1 MALLSRRSS
10 ILLLILWLLQQLS
23 AAVWAADCPPLTT
36 DVASA
41 RIQKLSHEIKHH
53 NVLYYEKNAPEISDA
68 AYDRLFSELRI
79 LESCFPA
86 LAATNSPTRTVG
98 MAVSGV
104 KSKIRHETPM
114 LSLASATGP
123 KAVEK
128 LLQRISGKGS
138 TAALLVQPKVDG
150 LPVELVYQEGRLV
163 SAATRGDGRF
173 GQAVTERVRS
183 IQGIPPQLTGSF
195 PARVVV
201 RGEVYVDL
209 ATSSSATPHY
219 ATPRHQAAG
228 TLLAGTP
235 NPALVAA
242 LRFFPFEL
250 VQAQQ
255 CCGVLTDSAALR
267 LLKSWGLP
275 VRPELTTPAANLNGV
290 RAVYQ
295 TILAERQK
303 LPFSADGIVV
313 KVDELA
319 LRQRLGAGS
328 REPRWAAAWKF
339 PPATAVTTVREIRW
353 QTGRT
358 GRRTPVALLE
368 PVSIGGIR
376 VSRAS
381 LHTKSEVKRLGITA
395 GDQVVVALVGDVIPQ
410 IITVVKD
417 EIAVKSRDKAA
428 RTQATSNGDQ

>member
-1 MALLSRRSS
+1 MTLLTCRLS
-10 ILLLILWLLQQLS
+10 LFLLILWLAQQLS
-23 AAVWAADCPPLTT
+23 AAIWAADCPRLTT

-41 RIQKLSHEIKHH
+41 RIQKLSSEIKHH
-53 NVLYYEKNAPEISDA
+53 NVLYYQKNAPEISDA

-428 RTQATSNGDQ
+428 RTQATSNGD

>member
-1 MALLSRRSS
+1 MTLLTCRLS
-10 ILLLILWLLQQLS
+10 LFLLILWLAQQLS
-23 AAVWAADCPPLTT
+23 AAVWAADCPRLTT

-41 RIQKLSHEIKHH
+41 RIQKLSSEIKHH

-290 RAVYQ
+290 RAIYQ

-428 RTQATSNGDQ
+428 RTQATSNGD

>member
-1 MALLSRRSS
+1 MTLLTCRLS
-10 ILLLILWLLQQLS
+10 LFLLILWLAQQLS
-23 AAVWAADCPPLTT
+23 AAVWAADCPRLTT

-41 RIQKLSHEIKHH
+41 RIQKLSSEIKHH

-410 IITVVKD
+410 IITVVRD

>member
-1 MALLSRRSS
+1 MKLLIRSLP
-10 ILLLILWLLQQLS
+10 ILLLVIWLSQLLVTI
-23 AAVWAADCPPLTT
+23 AGATDCPQLPA
-36 DVASA
+36 DVASD
-41 RIQKLSHEIKHH
+41 RIQKLSSEIKYH
-53 NVLYYEKNAPEISDA
+53 NVLYYEKNAPEVSDA

-86 LAATNSPTRTVG
+86 LAAIDSPTRTVG
-98 MAVSGV
+98 AAASGV
-104 KSKIRHETPM
+104 KPKIRHETPM

-123 KAVEK
+123 EAVER
-128 LLQRISGKGS
+128 LLQRISGKGG
-138 TAALLVQPKVDG
+138 TAPLLVQPKVDG
-150 LPVELVYQEGRLV
+150 LPVELVYLDGKLI

-183 IQGIPPQLTGSF
+183 IQGIPLQLIGSF

-201 RGEVYVDL
+201 RGEVYADL

-228 TLLAGTP
+228 TLLAV
-235 NPALVAA
+235 NPAPESVAA

-250 VQAQQ
+250 VQAQE
-255 CCGVLTDSAALR
+255 CCGVLTDSAALC

-275 VRPELTTPAANLNGV
+275 VRPELTTQAANLNGV
-290 RAVYQ
+290 QAVYQ
-295 TILAERQK
+295 TMLVERQK

-313 KVDELA
+313 KVNDLA
-319 LRQRLGAGS
+319 LRGRMGASS
-328 REPRWAAAWKF
+328 RESYWAAAWKF

-353 QTGRT
+353 QVGRT

-368 PVSIGGIR
+368 PVIIGGIR

-381 LHTKSEVKRLGITA
+381 LHTKSKVKRLGITA

-410 IITVVKD
+410 IVAVVKD
-417 EIAVKSRDKAA
+417 DVAVKSRDKAV
-428 RTQATSNGDQ
+428 RTLATSNGD